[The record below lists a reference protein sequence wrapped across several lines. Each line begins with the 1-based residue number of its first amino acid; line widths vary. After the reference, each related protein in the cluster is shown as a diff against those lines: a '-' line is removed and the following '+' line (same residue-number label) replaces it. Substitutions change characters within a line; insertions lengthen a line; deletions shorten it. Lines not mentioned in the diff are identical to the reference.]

1 MKDWARAEE
10 IVRQMSGGRITPG
23 SGNQKIKGDVRVG
36 RTAVIEVKQTDQ
48 PTLNIQ
54 REWFDKLE
62 RESEA
67 EQLVLAVF
75 FELRGYTYWW
85 VGYNDDWE
93 EWGDALSAHRWSTMG
108 VKEAGLPEEIKT
120 EESVWELRP
129 LQSLRE
135 LKDG

>member
-23 SGNQKIKGDVRVG
+23 SGNQRLKGDVRVG
-36 RTAVIEVKQTDQ
+36 RSTIIEVKQTDQ
-48 PTLNIQ
+48 RTLNIQ

-67 EQLVLAVF
+67 EQLILAVF
-75 FELRGYTYWW
+75 FELRGSTYWW
-85 VGYNDDWE
+85 VGYNDEDRPWIQ
-93 EWGDALSAHRWSTMG
+93 WSTMS
-108 VKEAGLPEEIKT
+108 VKEGRLPEEIRT
-120 EESVWELRP
+120 EESIWELRP

-135 LKDG
+135 LKNG